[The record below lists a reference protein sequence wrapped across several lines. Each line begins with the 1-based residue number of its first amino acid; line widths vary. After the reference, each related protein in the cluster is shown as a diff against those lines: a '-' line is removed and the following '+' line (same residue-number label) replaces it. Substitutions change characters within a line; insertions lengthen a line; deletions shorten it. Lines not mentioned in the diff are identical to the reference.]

1 MSGFTGG
8 SSESTGWGNGEG
20 DLKEVMD
27 DLGLDSLPAV
37 RSSSSYSHWSKPW
50 SSGSKLEPTTD
61 PKLYGGLDPQGSEP
75 DWTDSWSA
83 GNVSKHDLPF
93 SVYGT
98 SGLASKSKWEAAHT
112 VSNWSAV
119 KELVEVGLDTKPQE
133 EEEPVAVEDN
143 IFANS
148 FYGGLDPLGSGPD
161 WTDSWSAGNGSKHD
175 LPFSVYR
182 TSGFDG
188 MSLGSESKWE
198 APPTVSSWSDVK
210 ELVEVGLETG
220 PFIPSEAERE
230 QEEEEPVAVEDNI
243 FANSFFWDDKSLLVG
258 GGLANLGNTCFL
270 NSVLQCFMHI
280 VPLIQSIEAC
290 DHPSPCEA
298 CNEGFCVLCA
308 LKELMN
314 ISLASKGS
322 TIRPKKIVN
331 NLSYFSS
338 TFQRFQQGDAHE
350 FLQCFLERLESCC
363 NYPKLNGQV
372 SPKHENVVKQ
382 TFGGH
387 LISKLQCCNCGHR
400 SDTYEPLVDLSLEI
414 EDVDSL
420 SLALDSFTKVERI
433 EDPETKFTCEKC
445 KVQVSIEKQ
454 LLLDE
459 APLVA
464 TFHLKRFKNDGSLVE
479 KIAKHVTFPP
489 ELDLLPYVERNEKVI
504 EESKYNLFAVVVHIG
519 VSLSSGHYYCFVH
532 ASPSEWYKFDD
543 SKVTRVQENVVMS
556 QEAYILF
563 YVKQGTP
570 WFSEIIET
578 QQLILDASISN
589 SSPQPVLY
597 SVDQIFNPYPK
608 METDRP
614 CDVNETD
621 NAADEAS
628 SNVDGPKD
636 NGIDRSDGKE
646 NSNVVSA
653 LIHEGMNNSSD
664 ICSAEAEKT
673 PPPSVLKEKNC
684 KQEFRISKRF
694 ADLTTETPS
703 ISPSLEIYRED
714 TADNAYSPPRALLRP
729 ADEVNHPEGEKL
741 VKKKMPSTR
750 GSALKG
756 SHNESCMKKRRR
768 RVEGSPTRERSSS
781 TRRSSRLRSLTA
793 TSFR

>member
-1 MSGFTGG
+1 MGFETKFIP
-8 SSESTGWGNGEG
+8 SEAER
-20 DLKEVMD
+20 K
-27 DLGLDSLPAV
+27 
-37 RSSSSYSHWSKPW
+37 
-50 SSGSKLEPTTD
+50 
-61 PKLYGGLDPQGSEP
+61 
-75 DWTDSWSA
+75 
-83 GNVSKHDLPF
+83 
-93 SVYGT
+93 
-98 SGLASKSKWEAAHT
+98 
-112 VSNWSAV
+112 
-119 KELVEVGLDTKPQE
+119 QE
-133 EEEPVAVEDN
+133 EEAPVTVEDNIFANSIWEAPPTFSDWSYVKEQVEMGLETESFIPSEAERKQEEKEPVAVEDN
-143 IFANS
+143 IFAS
-148 FYGGLDPLGSGPD
+148 
-161 WTDSWSAGNGSKHD
+161 
-175 LPFSVYR
+175 
-182 TSGFDG
+182 
-188 MSLGSESKWE
+188 
-198 APPTVSSWSDVK
+198 
-210 ELVEVGLETG
+210 
-220 PFIPSEAERE
+220 
-230 QEEEEPVAVEDNI
+230 
-243 FANSFFWDDKSLLVG
+243 SFFWDDNSLLVG

-270 NSVLQCFMHI
+270 NAVLQCFMHI
-280 VPLIQSIEAC
+280 VPLIQSIQAC

-308 LKELMN
+308 LKELIN

-322 TIRPKKIVN
+322 TICPKKIVN

-338 TFQRFQQGDAHE
+338 TFQRFQQEDAHE

-372 SPKHENVVKQ
+372 SSKHENVVKQ

-479 KIAKHVTFPP
+479 KIDKHVAFPL

-543 SKVTRVQENVVMS
+543 SKVTLVQEDFVMS

-578 QQLILDASISN
+578 QHLILDASISS
-589 SSPQPVLY
+589 SSPHPQSVLY
-597 SVDQIFNPYPK
+597 SVDQIFNLSPK
-608 METDRP
+608 TETERP
-614 CDVNETD
+614 CDVNEIG

-628 SNVDGPKD
+628 SNLDGPKD
-636 NGIDRSDGKE
+636 NGIDKSDGKE

-653 LIHEGMNNSSD
+653 HEGMNNSSD

-684 KQEFRISKRF
+684 KQEFRIGKRF
-694 ADLTTETPS
+694 ADLTNETPS
-703 ISPSLEIYRED
+703 ISPSLEIYSED

-729 ADEVNHPEGEKL
+729 ADEVSCKNQLQNHPEGEKL
-741 VKKKMPSTR
+741 VKKKIPSAR
-750 GSALKG
+750 GSASKG
-756 SHNESCMKKRRR
+756 PHNESCMKKRRR
-768 RVEGSPTRERSSS
+768 RTEASPTRERSSS
-781 TRRSSRLRSLTA
+781 TRRSPRLVGERSSSTSRSSRLRPLTA